1 MADNYN
7 DITSTGPVGLKGLPS
22 LQEQRRLANKKRVR
36 EFLDQEKAFINS
48 GRLTPVKV
56 SNRYAAQP
64 VENVGLEAAQY
75 GVGQSTYDQYA
86 LASRVDDL
94 KNVRGEQQSGLLQF
108 ANGLVKMQTTAATTF
123 LDNMFGLLWG
133 VGEYAVGKITGNPKK
148 DLLSSL
154 WNNSFT
160 NAMADFT
167 EKMEKWVPNYTTD
180 YEDNLPFYSKMFG
193 YGAGNFW
200 GNDIL
205 KNAGFTVGAA
215 ASIAAT
221 SALMGPM
228 GGAAGIANTLGKLGK
243 AGKFADRMVKTFIST
258 IGESSLEALNTYR
271 DNEKAMLLGL
281 NQRVNE
287 IQDQIEFEYQQNLAN
302 GMDQVQAETIRNQRT
317 AALIEQVK
325 QYKDQQ
331 HSELLDASNGVF
343 GANMAIL
350 GITNR
355 ISLGSLIK
363 GGYGNAKSLMELAEP
378 MVNGKL
384 ATSTKDIARGMLD
397 GTLSFNAKAVKHG
410 AAKVAGKAALI
421 GASEGFLEEG
431 SQNLASGTATI
442 NTQARMN
449 KWARENTELGTMLNP
464 AAEESLVD
472 LTKALGKAWED
483 NFGAANGRG
492 WTEVAAGFITGVL
505 GVPFLKRNAQGK
517 IRPSWQGGL
526 AEAYESIYGQRDA
539 VQRQI
544 DLTQAIM
551 GSDKFGKNVKN
562 AIANIVINSKQNQA
576 LQDDDLRE
584 YKNGEI
590 EALFT
595 NAIHA
600 RDIGYLDGYL
610 GMYDEMASGL
620 TEDDVQ
626 ELRALT
632 ADMEE
637 GKSFVEHM
645 TTEELQKRYQDKAAR
660 TKEKIE
666 RALEEYDKAKEQY
679 KGKFDGEFENIAFDR
694 IGFKN
699 TLLWDTKRRKDKL
712 NKEVEE
718 LQKKSDKTVSDY
730 KEINDKKRG
739 VKALE
744 RQEEKLTQELENIK
758 NDPEGYEAVLKKEA
772 ERYERRKNYMEAQK
786 VVEDYKNATTL
797 KDIIDIYDLS
807 PADTRDD
814 TLETV
819 IDSLPEGESKERL
832 SRFKEFIDDTN
843 SVKYLIDKYY
853 GVPEEYVD
861 KETLSDYEKAKY
873 EDLLV
878 KAQSAKSWAHAIIR
892 DMLSEDTPIDSMDTF
907 RERFDQR
914 LQELIASR
922 DEYKEKKGS
931 LQRTKTGSIR
941 FSEALKNGEITTDD
955 LVFGDDGKGGDAII
969 GWADRVDEM
978 VNALA
983 MYSYYNE
990 MVGVLNKVKK
1000 DLKNIDSIRD
1010 EVKAAKKAYREAEKA
1025 ASESIIVHKSE
1036 GIPLDEMED
1045 EEGDEESEESEEPE
1059 ESEEESEEKGEEKK
1073 PERKPKRK
1081 VRGAPSEEEVSD
1093 IPAIKE
1099 YLATLG
1105 TEFAL
1110 FKGTFSNG
1118 SPYYLIRKNGSPLGF
1133 EDRGLMGI
1141 LEVEADKYKEYNK
1154 LMDLLGQLEEAEEGA
1169 EKDDLF
1175 NQVIDAFG
1183 RTAVL
1188 DDVFNYY
1195 KDKIE
1200 EHLKKKGKTP
1210 PKATKATAEETK
1222 KRKHNPTTTSMK
1234 GTKFPK
1240 YRTMPL
1246 KGEKMEGRKKVKI
1259 PVKQALKHTY
1269 TAKGLDPLYPWLED
1283 QGLDPQNATDFFL
1296 HYVIAA
1302 DKGKSVDKSTPIY
1315 YLGYKTSDKKQ
1326 QYIEDAVFLGIKKKD
1341 LEKQGLIQALEDRKL
1356 DQFVK
1361 VGREEYLIVGTFGWD
1376 EATDAGTKEMFETVS
1391 AKIQELKDADNV
1403 TDKWVVSTT
1412 ISNRIKDLAPGELVN
1427 TFKDKETRTVYNVAE
1442 LLESSETNPNNLE
1455 AEDLRFAV
1463 IQGSIEAPNIVF
1475 TPGFN
1480 EETDDW
1486 YDLSGDIYPGQVYMY
1501 IPDTNGKY
1509 LPIMIETSFFNDI
1522 SWTEDN
1528 PLYKEIKKKIKV
1540 LVDRNTTEQDKVL
1553 AISEL
1558 RRLLIFSEQENIHYN
1573 EPGAQFNPN
1582 TIRITS
1588 NTGDATVINLE
1599 EPSPNI
1605 QEDINKVLT
1614 AIKQVNPRIQ
1624 LSTKGLAD
1632 TSQRKIYL
1640 KSGVL
1645 RTDIACLGTV
1655 NSQLFLYPVGN
1666 DGKYIKNER
1675 RKQDI
1680 SFDRRK
1686 GKNSSAF
1693 FNGERYIKN
1702 SEEEWED
1709 STGTKIYDRKM
1720 IKFLN
1725 NLLAI
1730 QYGDQ
1735 TLDIPVIEER
1745 KKRYYVFDNDVYVAE
1760 NGHKGFQLLSGK
1772 KVDQILKKIEDKGKT
1787 KKKSTKMKSLVDFG
1801 ISPEEVE
1808 GGTSPQPKKTSK
1820 RTAQEQKTPKKQ
1832 KKGTYGEYFNFPTSS
1847 KVTVQSWSKITWGRP
1862 GDTLEQPTVRIYLRG
1877 QQERGYFEIAKSFE
1891 LDNNTADYT
1900 NNSYRIAF
1908 YAVEGE
1914 HYSTSDINTWL
1925 EAVAAAIPEGGIITL
1940 QHDIESGHELTHIEA
1955 DSLEGLKPYGFL
1967 ETDQIVYITHPDTTP
1982 DALGRKELTPVFAMQ
1997 KVKTAPP
2004 SRTQRG
2010 QLRKQAEE
2018 KNKQDKDFEEW
2029 KNKITFVGQ
2038 LRKMGR
2044 NLKSFGDAL
2053 ATALGVDP
2061 PSTPANVNDLLFDFI
2076 KKSDS
2081 IDFTKL
2087 DPNNIEAI
2095 IDNVK
2100 NCLHMK

>member
-1 MADNYN
+1 MAGSYD

-22 LQEQRRLANKKRVR
+22 LQEKRRLEEERQAKEYFAQQKA
-36 EFLDQEKAFINS
+36 FLDS
-48 GRLTPVKV
+48 GRATPRNV
-56 SNRYAAQP
+56 SRLLRVQP
-64 VENVGLEAAQY
+64 VQNSGLEALRY
-75 GVGQSTYDQYA
+75 GVGESTYDQYA
-86 LASRVDDL
+86 PTGRVDDL
-94 KNVRGEQQSGLLQF
+94 KNFRAEQQSGILQLT
-108 ANGLVKMQTTAATTF
+108 NGLIKATTTAATTF
-123 LDNMFGLLWG
+123 LDNMFGMLWG
-133 VGEYAVGKITGNPKK
+133 VGEYAYNQATGNPKQG
-148 DLLSSL
+148 LLSSL

-160 NAMADFT
+160 NAMADFN
-167 EKMEKWVPNYTTD
+167 ENMEKWVPNYTTD
-180 YEDNLPFYSKMFG
+180 YEESLPFYSKMFG

-205 KNAGFTVGAA
+205 KNAGFTIGAA

-221 SALMGPM
+221 TYLMGPVGTF
-228 GGAAGIANTLGKLGK
+228 GGVTNTLMKLGK
-243 AGKFADRMVKTFIST
+243 AGKFADRIIKTFVST

-281 NQRVNE
+281 NNRVE
-287 IQDQIEFEYQQNLAN
+287 ELRGAIEDEYQQNISN
-302 GMDQVQAETIRNQRT
+302 GMDPLEASRIKTQRMASLVQQVQ
-317 AALIEQVK
+317 

-350 GITNR
+350 GISNR

-384 ATSTKDIARGMLD
+384 ATSSKEIARGMLD
-397 GTLSFNAKAVKHG
+397 GTLKFNAKAVKHG
-410 AAKVAGKAALI
+410 AAKMAGKALLI
-421 GASEGFLEEG
+421 GTSEGFFEEG
-431 SQNLASGTATI
+431 SQNLASGTATV

-483 NFGAANGRG
+483 NFGTANGRG

-526 AEAYESIYGQRDA
+526 AEAYESVYGQREA

-595 NAIHA
+595 NAVHA
-600 RDIGYLDGYL
+600 RDIGYLESYL
-610 GMYDEMASGL
+610 GMYDALAEGL
-620 TEDDVQ
+620 TDEDVQ

-632 ADMEE
+632 ADMED
-637 GKSFVEHM
+637 GKSFVEHT
-645 TTEELQKRYQDKAAR
+645 TTEELQKRYQDKAVR

-666 RALEEYDKAKEQY
+666 KALEEYDKAKEQY
-679 KGKFDGEFENIAFDR
+679 KGKFDKEFENIAFDR

-699 TLLWDTKRRKDKL
+699 TLLWDTKRRKNKL
-712 NKEVEE
+712 NQEIEE
-718 LQKKSDKTVSDY
+718 LQEKSDKTVSDY

-786 VVEDYKNATTL
+786 VIEDYKNATTL

-832 SRFKEFIDDTN
+832 SRFRDFIDDTN

-853 GVPEEYVD
+853 GVPEEYID
-861 KETLSDYEKAKY
+861 KETLSDYEKARY

-892 DMLSEDTPIDSMDTF
+892 DMLSEEVPIDSMDTF

-955 LVFGDDGKGGDAII
+955 LIFGDDGKGGDAII

-1000 DLKNIDSIRD
+1000 NLKNIDSIRD
-1010 EVKAAKKAYREAEKA
+1010 EVKAAKKAYMEAEKA
-1025 ASESIIVHKSE
+1025 ASENIIIHKSE
-1036 GIPLDEMED
+1036 GIDLDEMENEEDD
-1045 EEGDEESEESEEPE
+1045 EKTEESEESEE
-1059 ESEEESEEKGEEKK
+1059 SEEEKK

-1081 VRGAPSEEEVSD
+1081 VGGTPSEEEVSD

-1133 EDRGLMGI
+1133 EDRGSMGI

-1175 NQVIDAFG
+1175 DQAIDAFG

-1200 EHLKKKGKTP
+1200 EYLKKKSKTP

-1259 PVKQALKHTY
+1259 PVRQALKHTY
-1269 TAKGLDPLYPWLED
+1269 TTKNLDPLYPWLED

-1296 HYVIAA
+1296 RYVIAA

-1326 QYIEDAVFLGIKKKD
+1326 QYIEDAVFLGIKKED
-1341 LEKQGLIQALEDRKL
+1341 LKKQLIQILKDRKL
-1356 DQFVK
+1356 DKFVK
-1361 VGREEYLIVGTFGWD
+1361 AGGEEYLIIGTFGWD
-1376 EATDAGTKEMFETVS
+1376 KATDAGTKEMFETVS
-1391 AKIQELKDADNV
+1391 TKIQKLKDADNV
-1403 TDKWVVSTT
+1403 TDKWVVNTT

-1427 TFKDKETRTVYNVAE
+1427 TFRDKETRTIYNVAE
-1442 LLESSETNPNNLE
+1442 LLDSSETNPNNLE

-1486 YDLSGDIYPGQVYMY
+1486 YDLNGDIYPGQVYMY

-1588 NTGDATVINLE
+1588 NTGDATVIDLNE
-1599 EPSPNI
+1599 DTSNI
-1605 QEDINKVLT
+1605 QDDINKVLA

-1632 TSQRKIYL
+1632 ISQRKIYL

-1666 DGKYIKNER
+1666 DGNYIKNDK
-1675 RKQDI
+1675 RKRDT

-1709 STGTKIYDRKM
+1709 SAGTKIYDRKM

-1725 NLLAI
+1725 NLLAV

-1735 TLDIPVIEER
+1735 TLDIPIIEER
-1745 KKRYYVFDNDVYVAE
+1745 KKKYYVFDNDVYVAE

-1787 KKKSTKMKSLVDFG
+1787 KKRSTKMKSLADLG
-1801 ISPEEVE
+1801 ISPEEAK

-1820 RTAQEQKTPKKQ
+1820 RTAQEQKVPKRQ
-1832 KKGTYGEYFNFPTSS
+1832 KKGTYGEYFNFPTNS
-1847 KVTVQSWSKITWGRP
+1847 KVTVQSWNKFETSEEFVEPI
-1862 GDTLEQPTVRIYLRG
+1862 EVPTVRIYLRG
-1877 QQERGYFEIAKSFE
+1877 KTGESYIELAKDWDIDGE
-1891 LDNNTADYT
+1891 HMPNYT
-1900 NNSYRIAF
+1900 NNEYTISFHPLSADGYTEEERIAWF
-1908 YAVEGE
+1908 
-1914 HYSTSDINTWL
+1914 
-1925 EAVAAAIPEGGIITL
+1925 EAVAEIIPEGGIVVPPTQARPDEI
-1940 QHDIESGHELTHIEA
+1940 
-1955 DSLEGLKPYGFL
+1955 
-1967 ETDQIVYITHPDTTP
+1967 QIVEKALAPFGFEESNILYTVQQIDLDTGRPLEESPDRQV
-1982 DALGRKELTPVFAMQ
+1982 LGMRR
-1997 KVKTAPP
+1997 VKTAPP

-2029 KNKITFVGQ
+2029 KNKVTFVGQ

-2053 ATALGVDP
+2053 ATALEVEP
-2061 PSTPANVNDLLFDFI
+2061 PSTPAKVNDLLFDFI

-2087 DPNNIEAI
+2087 DPENVEAI